1 MQNYY
6 SKSILF
12 VVGLLVLASLFT
24 FITVPIFQSNIPRA
38 GVFLRDMSS
47 SYTFKD
53 DVYQLNVS
61 ALQDRFENWVNHL
74 YEQTDQPTCLSASFT
89 NFQES
94 NGVNLTECSTGVKL
108 SDLANKPS
116 DTGTVSVKMGEKQIG
131 EIEWFTQ
138 STTDYFLLSSIF
150 AVYLVAFIILSSWY
164 WWLFGTSKDKTQPND
179 PNNIADLRRSLYR
192 VMKSNRRTM
201 ALHDNWV
208 YGTREH
214 PYVEFVNLDG
224 SKLKI
229 RASLLDIE
237 IIFSGTR
244 YINRSTVFNASVGVH
259 SIDGNKV
266 TLNLKSSSVS
276 FDIDSQFLENAKN
289 A

>member
-1 MQNYY
+1 SRWSEKN
-6 SKSILF
+6 
-12 VVGLLVLASLFT
+12 
-24 FITVPIFQSNIPRA
+24 PR
-38 GVFLRDMSS
+38 FPTSWSS
-47 SYTFKD
+47 ST
-53 DVYQLNVS
+53 S
-61 ALQDRFENWVNHL
+61 W
-74 YEQTDQPTCLSASFT
+74 PT
-89 NFQES
+89 
-94 NGVNLTECSTGVKL
+94 
-108 SDLANKPS
+108 P
-116 DTGTVSVKMGEKQIG
+116 
-131 EIEWFTQ
+131 
-138 STTDYFLLSSIF
+138 SIF
-150 AVYLVAFIILSSWY
+150 AAYLVAFIILSSWY
-164 WWLFGTSKDKTQPND
+164 WWLFGTSKDRTQPND
-179 PNNIADLRRSLYR
+179 PNNIAELRRSLYR